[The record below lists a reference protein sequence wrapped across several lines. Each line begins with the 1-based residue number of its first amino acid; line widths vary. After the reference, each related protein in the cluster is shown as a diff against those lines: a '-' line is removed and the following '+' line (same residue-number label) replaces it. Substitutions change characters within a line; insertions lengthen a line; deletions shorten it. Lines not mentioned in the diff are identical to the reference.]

1 MSGGA
6 VMGSLAAS
14 VGEGIV
20 NNMFAKDNAKWSLY
34 HQQQMMRE
42 QNAMNNANIA
52 NAPQKQVEGLRMAGF
67 NPAMVNSVGTAAAAN
82 VSQGNVDM
90 PQTIP
95 FDFDFNGA
103 ALLEAQK
110 ENLEAQT
117 EKLRAEVPQVAEE
130 TQNTIVDTLLKN
142 ANKEK
147 VEQEKQNIQNMNE
160 RYADQNN
167 MIKPMG
173 QVIADKWQQQ
183 PWFDKLLPDTQET
196 IRGIANGDIELSVG
210 GMDALERAIKTQSD
224 LSDADH
230 KVIKNAF
237 DNAVLEGQFSDKAI
251 FDAIKKL
258 PESQQK
264 QIEAQKDKLL
274 AERDKIL
281 YKMKELIDA
290 ELRGKHLSNEQLDK
304 IVKSFT
310 AGDLDYLKS
319 QGEYGK
325 WFEKYSEEMLMRL
338 LPMISGGTAVGRAQ
352 RQPGEPKI
360 QTPKTEHR
368 SKTFYNGGLGDWNQG
383 YGVESM
389 KK

>member
-1 MSGGA
+1 MAGGA
-6 VMGSLAAS
+6 FMGSLAAS

-20 NNMFAKDNAKWSLY
+20 NNMFAKDNAEWSLY
-34 HQQQMMRE
+34 NQKQMMRA

-52 NAPQKQVEGLRMAGF
+52 NAPLKQAEGLRMAGF
-67 NPAMVNSVGTAAAAN
+67 NPAMVNGIGTAAAAN

-117 EKLRAEVPQVAEE
+117 DKLKAEVPKVAEE

-147 VEQEKQNIQNMNE
+147 VEEEKKQVQNLNE
-160 RYADQNN
+160 RYQDQNN
-167 MIKPMG
+167 LIKPLS
-173 QVIADKWQQQ
+173 QVIGDKWQNE
-183 PWFDKLLPDTQET
+183 PWFSKLAPDTQET
-196 IRGIANGDIELSVG
+196 IRGIANGEIELSVG
-210 GMDALERAIKTQSD
+210 GMDALERAIKTQVD

-230 KVIKNAF
+230 KLIKNAF

-264 QIEAQKDKLL
+264 QIEAQTDKLK
-274 AERDKIL
+274 AERDKIV

-290 ELRGKHLSNEQLDK
+290 ELKGKKLSNDQLDK
-304 IVKSFT
+304 IIKSFT
-310 AGDLDYLKS
+310 SGDLDYLKS

-325 WFEKYSEEMLMRL
+325 WFEKYAEEMLMKL

-352 RQPGEPKI
+352 RKPDEPKF
-360 QTPKTEHR
+360 QTPKTEHK

>member
-1 MSGGA
+1 MSAGMFLGG
-6 VMGSLAAS
+6 LAAS

-20 NNMFAKDNAKWSLY
+20 NNMLARDNAELSYNRQKQL
-34 HQQQMMRE
+34 MDK

-52 NAPQKQVEGLRMAGF
+52 NAPMKQIEGLRMAGF
-67 NPAMVNSVGTAAAAN
+67 NPAMVAGAGTSSPAT
-82 VSQGNVDM
+82 VSQGNADM
-90 PQTIP
+90 PTTVP
-95 FDFDFNGA
+95 FDFDYSQTM
-103 ALLEAQK
+103 LLDAQK

-117 EKLRAEVPQVAEE
+117 EKLKAEVPKVKAEA
-130 TQNTIVDTLLKN
+130 QNLIADTLFKG
-142 ANKEK
+142 ANTKKIEA
-147 VEQEKQNIQNMNE
+147 EKQNIENINE

-167 MIKPMG
+167 LIKPLG
-173 QVIADKWQQQ
+173 QTIADKWQNE
-183 PWFDKLLPDTQET
+183 PWFDKLAPDTQET
-196 IRGIANGDIELSVG
+196 IRGIANGEIELTVG

-264 QIEAQKDKLL
+264 QIEAQTDKLK
-274 AERDKIL
+274 AERDKIV
-281 YKMKELIDA
+281 YKMKDLIDA
-290 ELRGKHLSNEQLDK
+290 ELKGKNLSNEQLEK
-304 IVKSFT
+304 IIKSFT

-325 WFEKYSEEMLMRL
+325 WLEKYSEEMLMRL

-352 RQPGEPKI
+352 RPTEPKI
-360 QTPKTEHR
+360 QTPKTEHT